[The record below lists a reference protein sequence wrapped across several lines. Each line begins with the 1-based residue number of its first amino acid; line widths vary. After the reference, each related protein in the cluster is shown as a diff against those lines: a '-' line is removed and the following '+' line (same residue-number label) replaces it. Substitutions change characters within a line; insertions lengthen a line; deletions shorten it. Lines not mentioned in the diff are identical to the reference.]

1 MAEIRNNT
9 SRAVVKRNVENEPIK
24 QGKFYALII
33 GIEAYKH
40 FSALVFPV
48 KDARK
53 IERILYT
60 KYTFLKEDITF
71 LENPTRSNILDTLDG
86 FEQILQKEDS
96 LLIFYAGHGH
106 WDEKRNRGFWLPKDA
121 KLKARSAWI
130 SNSTLQDY
138 LMAYDCQHVLVI
150 SDSCFSGA
158 LLMNRS
164 AIQDASK
171 DFQVLYSARSRK
183 AITSGVKE
191 EVPDRSVFFKELCH
205 FLKWNKQAFLSA
217 SELYAGIRN
226 KVIVESRVNQK
237 PQFGA
242 IDEVGDEGGDF
253 IFIKKGGTKTLTI
266 KKRSPFDEL
275 MKNPRIKDRLIA
287 LRKQLTRDIPTKS
300 LTGNLLVASWN
311 ILELGGDKYGARI
324 EEAIA
329 YIATIISRFDIVAI
343 QEIYGDFKILDAVK
357 YYLGEHW
364 EYIYSDTSLGF
375 GGNDYRLGY
384 FFDKRKAVQG
394 GIISDLILPS
404 IRSRDEQGHFQFKP
418 ATQLLRPPFNCGFK
432 IEDKRLILC
441 NIHLV
446 FGPRQTKAER
456 LAELQS
462 VLDFWKR
469 RTSINTV
476 WSKNVILLGTLQTA
490 KLSSKELHM
499 IAESGVFKQIPP
511 LKVASNFAKT
521 RHYNQMAFH
530 LGDANLSLTNQGG
543 AFDFFESVFRLED
556 VDAYRP
562 MIKRTHFY
570 NKDGEKREFRSKTFY
585 YKTFWRT
592 AQLSN
597 NLPIWTEITTD

>member
-1 MAEIRNNT
+1 MAEIRNNNT
-9 SRAVVKRNVENEPIK
+9 RAVVKRKAESEHLQ
-24 QGKFYALII
+24 QGKFYALVI
-33 GIEAYKH
+33 GVSTYKH
-40 FSALVFPV
+40 FPSLEFPV
-48 KDARK
+48 KDAQK
-53 IERILYT
+53 IERILST
-60 KYTFLKEDITF
+60 RYTFSKEDITF
-71 LENPTRSNILDTLDG
+71 LENPTRNNILDTLDG

-106 WDEKRNRGFWLPKDA
+106 WDEKRNQGYWLPRDA
-121 KLKARSAWI
+121 KIKAKSAWI
-130 SNSTLQDY
+130 ANATLQGY
-138 LMAYDCQHVLVI
+138 LLAYDCQHVLVI

-164 AIQDASK
+164 ATAIEDASK

-191 EVPDRSVFFKELCH
+191 EVPDRSVFFKELNN
-205 FLKWNKQAFLSA
+205 FLKRNKQPFLSA

-226 KVIVESRVNQK
+226 KVIIESRVNQK

-242 IDEVGDEGGDF
+242 IDEAGDKGGDF
-253 IFIKKGGTKTLTI
+253 IFIKKGGTNALTI
-266 KKRSPFDEL
+266 KKLSPFDEL
-275 MKNPRIKDRLIA
+275 MKNPRIKDRLTA

-311 ILELGGDKYGARI
+311 ILELGGDKYGERT

-343 QEIYGDFKILDAVK
+343 QEIYGDFTILDKVK

-404 IRSRDEQGHFQFKP
+404 IRSRDEQGHFQYKP
-418 ATQLLRPPFNCGFK
+418 AVQLLRPPFNCGFK

-446 FGPRQTKAER
+446 FGQRQTKAER

-476 WSKNVILLGTLQTA
+476 WSKNVVLLGTLQTA
-490 KLSSKELHM
+490 KLSAKELYM
-499 IAESGVFKQIPP
+499 IAKSGVFKQISS
-511 LKVASNFAKT
+511 LKVGSNFTKT

-556 VDAYRP
+556 VDTYRS
-562 MIKRTHFY
+562 MIKRTHFV
-570 NKDGEKREFRSKTFY
+570 NKHGEKREF
-585 YKTFWRT
+585 
-592 AQLSN
+592 
-597 NLPIWTEITTD
+597 